1 MRLVAACLI
10 TLGLWFA
17 LVAGAAAAAEPTP
30 ATFAVAY
37 ASEGALTRLTDGH
50 ARVVRRLPALHVAE
64 IQPVDR
70 HFAHVARR
78 SSGIPLVARVVPRD
92 PVAEPALFETN
103 GFGNPFEWQY
113 TAAHV
118 DGVPISVLRAASA
131 VTIAVIDTGVD
142 LSAPDIASKRPQTY
156 NLATRAAEV
165 PDVNGHGTF
174 VSSLAAGSVTNS
186 AGVAGF
192 GGDARLMVIK
202 ATTDDGELSDL
213 DEAEGIVYAVDHGA
227 RVINLSVGG
236 TTTSFV
242 ERRAV
247 QYAAD
252 RGVLI
257 VAAAGNEH
265 DEGNPIEYPAA
276 LLQPVGSDGR
286 GGTGLAVGASSPN
299 GTRAFFSNTGSQLSL
314 LAPGDDVFGALSSLS
329 SPADYPRSALPG
341 SGGGLYGFA
350 SGTSFAAPE
359 VAGVAALVMAANPLL
374 RATEVATI
382 VKGTA
387 SNHGAWN
394 PETGFGLLDAAAAVS
409 AARGTTG
416 LAVTGT
422 RSPGHV
428 KVQWYSSDATHYRV
442 VLRVDKAAGR
452 VLLAHTTATSISV
465 RVRHGHRYAFA
476 VTALNG
482 GNQPVART
490 TYVVRG

>member
-10 TLGLWFA
+10 TLGLSFA
-17 LVAGAAAAAEPTP
+17 LVAGASAAVDPGSP
-30 ATFAVAY
+30 RFAVAY
-37 ASEGALTRLTDGH
+37 TSERALIRLAEER
-50 ARVVRRLPALHVAE
+50 ARIVRRLPALHVAE
-64 IQPVDR
+64 IQPRDTRFVG
-70 HFAHVARR
+70 AVRR
-78 SSGIPLVARVVPRD
+78 TRGIPLVARVVSRD
-92 PVAEPALFETN
+92 TVADPALFETN
-103 GFGNPFEWQY
+103 SFGNPFEWQY
-113 TAAHV
+113 AAAHV
-118 DGVPISVLRAASA
+118 DAVPMSVLRAAAA

-142 LSAPDIASKRPQTY
+142 ISAPDIASKRPQTY
-156 NLATRAAEV
+156 NLATRTA
-165 PDVNGHGTF
+165 DVSDINGHGTF

-202 ATTDDGELSDL
+202 ATSDDGELSDF
-213 DEAEGIVYAVDHGA
+213 DEAAGVVYAVDHGA

-242 ERRAV
+242 ERRAI

-257 VAAAGNEH
+257 VAAAGNEYE
-265 DEGNPIEYPAA
+265 EGNPIEYPAA
-276 LLQPVGSDGR
+276 LVQPVGSDGR
-286 GGTGLAVGASSPN
+286 GGTGLAVGASSPD

-314 LAPGDDVFGALSSLS
+314 VAPGDDVFGALSALS
-329 SPADYPRSALPG
+329 SPDEYPRSSLPG

-382 VKGTA
+382 VKAAA

-416 LAVTGT
+416 LTVTGR

-428 KVQWYSSDATHYRV
+428 KVRWYSAQAAHYRV
-442 VLRVDKAAGR
+442 VLRVDKARAR
-452 VLLAHTTATSISV
+452 VLLGHTTATSVSV
-465 RVRHGHRYAFA
+465 RVRRGHRYAFT
-476 VTALNG
+476 VTALAG
-482 GNQPVART
+482 GDLPLTST